1 MVRVTGIILR
11 ICVCGEDVL
20 DRVRKEERGHA
31 LRTWGGF
38 YNLVDCPLHSVI
50 FRKGN
55 QEHGNLCS

>member
-1 MVRVTGIILR
+1 M
-11 ICVCGEDVL
+11 CVCGKDVF

-50 FRKGN
+50 FRKGIRITEICVHREKN
-55 QEHGNLCS
+55 YSELC